1 MNNNE
6 LLNKVI
12 KATLPNKSEDEL
24 DNIDKLV
31 RYVVNNVINYNL
43 KQQEPTIC
51 PTNLREEDSSERNR
65 KLKRR

>member
-6 LLNKVI
+6 ILNRVI
-12 KATLPNKSEDEL
+12 KATLHNKSENEL

-31 RYVVNNVINYNL
+31 RYVVNNVINCNL
-43 KQQEPTIC
+43 EQEPTIC
-51 PTNLREEDSSERNR
+51 PTNLREDYSERNR